1 MLSRKQKL
9 ILNILFFMAPL
20 FCVWVMLFVCAY
32 TLLFHVKKPYLLWS
46 LFPLT
51 VLNIFAHLGAFLR
64 LRHE

>member
-20 FCVWVMLFVCAY
+20 FCLWVMIFVCAY
-32 TLLFHVKKPYLLWS
+32 TLVFHVKKPYLLWS

-51 VLNIFAHLGAFLR
+51 ALNILAHLGAFLR